1 MILESDGSWKTQ
13 TENRIKMLEAELTR
27 VTSHL
32 ALPSIAGS
40 SAQDV
45 EEGQQTE
52 TSISAYMT
60 PQTEKNVPDNFEM
73 VLDPTSGPAAIPGSV
88 VSRIAIPSEGTIGE
102 MEQDIIARGVIT
114 EQQAQT
120 FLDVY
125 QNRLDHFLYRI
136 IGDRQTLQEIRSSS
150 SLLLAAI
157 CAVSALHL
165 VAPEYE
171 KCYQEFVS
179 LAAAHTFS
187 RRRTVGDVRALC
199 VAAFWLSGISWTCV
213 GAAVQIATEIGLHRS
228 IFAALEGDR
237 LHYQR
242 TRLYYLVYVCDHHF
256 SVVYG
261 RPPMTREDDAIKASM
276 TFLDCAHAVE
286 DDARLVSQ
294 IERWKIGSEI
304 HETFGVD
311 VDRPLRHA
319 QIGPLRRLGIKLDA
333 VRADWEERFAC
344 NPYVGNYPKKGVG
357 LHYHFAKLYLTS
369 MALRGIGK
377 ANFKP
382 PNIALDIEEITNM
395 AVLSAT
401 SILKVVI
408 HDTEIQGHLNG
419 LPTYFDVMIAFAA
432 VFIMKISSKYSASV
446 KVDISELRALVADLV
461 TTLERVTS
469 SMHPRHLLVSVARG
483 TRALLSECYGGTPN
497 APYLDNTRNALPQ
510 PGFDDVLHG
519 YSGDWNTGA
528 SELFSMGDF
537 DFLSTQIIADFQPQT
552 QLF

>member
-1 MILESDGSWKTQ
+1 
-13 TENRIKMLEAELTR
+13 MLEAELKR
-27 VTSHL
+27 VTGHL
-32 ALPSIAGS
+32 ALPAIARS
-40 SAQDV
+40 DTRDV
-45 EEGQQTE
+45 EEEPQPE
-52 TSISAYMT
+52 TAASAYMS
-60 PQTEKNVPDNFEM
+60 PQTEKNAPDNFEM
-73 VLDPTSGPAAIPGSV
+73 VVDPASGPATLPGSV
-88 VSRIAIPSEGTIGE
+88 VSRVVIPKEAMGQT
-102 MEQDIIARGVIT
+102 EQDIITRGVIT
-114 EQQAQT
+114 EQQAEI

-136 IGDRQTLQEIRSSS
+136 IGDRKTLHEIRSSS

-157 CAVSALHL
+157 CAVGALHL

-228 IFAALEGDR
+228 IFAALDGDR
-237 LHYQR
+237 VHYQR

-276 TFLDCAHAVE
+276 TFLECAHAVE

-294 IERWKIGSEI
+294 VERWKIGAEI
-304 HETFGVD
+304 YTTFGID

-333 VRADWEERFAC
+333 VRADWEERFTC

-377 ANFKP
+377 ADFKP
-382 PNIALDIEEITNM
+382 ANIALDIEEITNM

-408 HDTEIQGHLNG
+408 HDAEIQGHLNG

-432 VFIMKISSKYSASV
+432 VFVMKISTKYSTSV
-446 KVDISELRALVADLV
+446 KVDISELRILVTELV
-461 TTLERVTS
+461 TTLEEVTS
-469 SMHPRHLLVSVARG
+469 SMHPRHLLVSVAKG
-483 TRALLSECYGGTPN
+483 TRALLSECYSETQSVSYQQN
-497 APYLDNTRNALPQ
+497 ANNALPQ
-510 PGFDDVLHG
+510 PAFDDILNS
-519 YSGDWNTGA
+519 YSGDWNTGS
-528 SELFSMGDF
+528 SELFTMGDF
-537 DFLSTQIIADFQPQT
+537 DFLSTQNIADPFQPHARY
-552 QLF
+552 F